1 MDNIKVFA
9 VSVQGDNHKKTDKE
23 CQDYSIA
30 IRSEK
35 KFYEHFIGEQSTWE
49 RKKQDRLR
57 VKPQCC
63 IAIVADG
70 HGGDEFFRSS
80 KGAQFAAESTRK
92 CIIDFLEMK
101 KNKKPTETEV
111 RQLIKS
117 ILKTW
122 NEKVQTH
129 LGITP
134 FGNSELIQLS
144 DEIRAKYLAGEKDPR
159 HAYGT
164 TLIAAVKCDTFWFGF
179 HIGDGKCTVLNQ
191 DCSFSQPIPW
201 DERCFLNVTT
211 SVCDDDSAETARI
224 YVSNDSDGNPLG
236 IFLCS
241 DGIDDSYPVNDN
253 EKYLSKFYRSLALN
267 FIDKDFE
274 KAFNDVRE
282 VLPLLSKKGSGDD
295 MSLSCILNI
304 DGILRN
310 AKFFKGQ
317 IEEEEKERKNKTE
330 DTTEIIE
337 NKVLNKEVNIKN
349 GQIILETALQAIRT
363 KKYELLSESN
373 YDITWVRGKI

>member
-1 MDNIKVFA
+1 MIQPMTNGKTGNIKVFA

-30 IRSEK
+30 IR
-35 KFYEHFIGEQSTWE
+35 IGEQSTWE
-49 RKKQDRLR
+49 RKKQDWLK

-70 HGGDEFFRSS
+70 HGSDEFFRSS
-80 KGAQFAAESTRK
+80 KGAQFAAESARK

-101 KNKKPTETEV
+101 KNKKPAETEV

-122 NEKVQTH
+122 NEKVQNH
-129 LGITP
+129 FDITP

-144 DEIRAKYLAGEKDPR
+144 DETRAKYLAGEKDPR

-164 TLIAAVKCDTFWFGF
+164 TLIAAVKCDSFWFGF

-191 DCSFSQPIPW
+191 DCLFPQPIPW

-211 SVCDDDSAETARI
+211 SICDDDSAERARV

-274 KAFNDVRE
+274 EAFDDVRE

-304 DGILRN
+304 DGIKEK
-310 AKFFKGQ
+310 AKIFKEQ
-317 IEEEEKERKNKTE
+317 IEEERKNK

-337 NKVLNKEVNIKN
+337 NEVLDKEENIKDRN
-349 GQIILETALQAIRT
+349 SIIDDALQASQI
-363 KKYELLSESN
+363 KKYGSFSESN
-373 YDITWVRGKI
+373 SDTALGNNIDILIV